1 MAKIKLALFASGS
14 GSNALKIMEHFSENS
29 SVEVAFLLT
38 NKQDAPII
46 SLAREKGVEVLCFT
60 NNEVENGEFLSN
72 LCQERGVDL
81 IILAGYLRKIP
92 TELIVA
98 FPEKI
103 INIHPSLL
111 PKHGGKGMYGKFV
124 HEAVLKG
131 KDAETGITIHFV
143 NEEFDKGKIIAQF
156 KCAVSET
163 DTLES
168 IQQKIQQLEHSNFS
182 QVIENTL
189 KLICHV

>member
-29 SVEVAFLLT
+29 SVEIAFLLT

-46 SLAREKGVEVLCFT
+46 GLARERGVEVLCYT
-60 NNEVENGEFLSN
+60 NDEVENGAFLSN
-72 LCQERGVDL
+72 LCQERAVDL

-131 KDAETGITIHFV
+131 KDLETGITIHFV

-168 IQQKIQQLEHSNFS
+168 IQQKIQQLEHSNFP